1 MEDQVLGDVLFVPI
15 VLGEVVLEDELG
27 IVGVAEEVALAD
39 WLYFVI
45 EELECVLVGELDNIV
60 LEGSNT
66 LKELTRV

>member
-1 MEDQVLGDVLFVPI
+1 LEDQVLGDVLFVPI